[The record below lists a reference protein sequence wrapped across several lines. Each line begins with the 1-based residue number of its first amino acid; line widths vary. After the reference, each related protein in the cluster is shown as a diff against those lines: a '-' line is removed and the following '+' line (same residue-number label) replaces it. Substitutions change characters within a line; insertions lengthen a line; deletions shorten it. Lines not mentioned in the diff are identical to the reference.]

1 MKKLT
6 FGLIMLTLVVLPIFA
21 EVKIA
26 YIDSERILAVS
37 EDAKAAQKLFDVEKQ
52 GWEAELKEIENEI
65 TQLQEDYNNRKLTLT
80 EAGKS
85 DYEENIEKKMQQRKS
100 YLEGIFGENGLAM
113 QKNSELLEPIL
124 SKLKRII
131 EEISNEKNIDIV
143 FDASTSGIV
152 YALPKLDITEDVIT
166 RMNTEN

>member
-6 FGLIMLTLVVLPIFA
+6 IGLIMLTLMVLPIFA

-52 GWEAELKEIENEI
+52 GWEAKLKEIENEI
-65 TQLQEDYNNRKLTLT
+65 TQLQEDYDNRKLTLT
-80 EAGKS
+80 EAGKGE
-85 DYEENIEKKMQQRKS
+85 YEENIEKKMQQRKS

-124 SKLKRII
+124 EKLKRII
-131 EEISNEKNIDIV
+131 EEISNEKNLDIV